1 MRFHARIRSAPSP
14 RRQRGAIGLL
24 GATVL
29 LLSVLALVLAVD
41 TGRLMLEKRRL
52 QQRADLAAL
61 AVAQQFC
68 DGFSSA
74 ADALDEAVSALAD
87 NGFTAQNPM
96 DVEVALGTT
105 PSTAR
110 RRNFVA
116 GGASQAARVR
126 VRRTVP
132 ASLIAGG
139 LIGNDVTLQAEATAQ
154 RDLIGALSVGSR
166 LASLDTQQSQLLRPV
181 LGALLGTAISLDA
194 VGYSGLANANIPL
207 RLLRDAM
214 GDAGVIAD
222 VGTVEDLVSAE
233 LGFGQF
239 LGIMAQALSANG
251 DTAAVV
257 MQTLQTQ
264 VAAGA
269 QAATTLQVADIL
281 VAETGYPNADQA
293 LEASVNALELL
304 MASAMAVNSD
314 SLLTIP
320 NLSVSTAGN
329 PLLAGLLGPL
339 LTTTLRL
346 RVLEPPAIA
355 IGRFGEDENG
365 NPRTLA
371 RSAQVEASAAVTL
384 ATSPANGGLVGG
396 LLDLVTSINGS
407 IGIGVTAGA
416 GSGWLDSVTKCPSL
430 LSPRFRFT
438 AEGLAE
444 PAAIRIGNPTN
455 LSTPATLQIQL
466 LRALLL
472 LPVVSIA
479 PLNITLQSNI
489 PVAGQNSTT
498 VDFDV
503 DLSQPDALP
512 TPAATTTT
520 DVSEALQLKDFS
532 LDVHLPT
539 HVTVVVLVLP
549 VSLPLSS
556 VVNIG
561 NLLGGLTG
569 VLAPI
574 LSAVANTVLEPV
586 LQLLGVSIGE
596 VDIRLLGVEE
606 GHGALLI

>member
-1 MRFHARIRSAPSP
+1 MRSHARIRSAASP

-24 GATVL
+24 GAVVL

-61 AVAQQFC
+61 AVAQNFC

-87 NGFTAQNPM
+87 NGFTAQNPT

-110 RRNFVA
+110 RRDFVA
-116 GGASQAARVR
+116 GGARQAAQVR

-139 LIGNDVTLQAEATAQ
+139 LIGNDVTLQAAATAQ

-222 VGTVEDLVSAE
+222 VGTVEDLVNAE

-239 LGIMAQALSANG
+239 IGIMAQALSANG
-251 DTAAVV
+251 NTAAGV

-264 VAAGA
+264 VAAGTR
-269 QAATTLQVADIL
+269 AATTLQLSDIL
-281 VAETGYPNADQA
+281 VAETGYPNTDQA
-293 LEASVNALELL
+293 LGASVNALELL
-304 MASAMAVNSD
+304 MASAMAVNRD
-314 SLLTIP
+314 SLLTVP
-320 NLSVSTAGN
+320 NLSISTAGN
-329 PLLAGLLGPL
+329 SLLAGLLGPL
-339 LTTTLRL
+339 LTTTLRM
-346 RVLEPPAIA
+346 RVIEPPAIA
-355 IGRFGEDENG
+355 IGRFGVDENN

-371 RSAQVEASAAVTL
+371 RSAQVEASVAVNL
-384 ATSPANGGLVGG
+384 NIVPADGG
-396 LLDLVTSINGS
+396 LLGGLLSLVARVEGN
-407 IGIGVTAGA
+407 IGVGVTAA
-416 GSGWLDSVTKCPSL
+416 GGEGWLDSVQQCPTL
-430 LSPRFRFT
+430 LSRQFRFT
-438 AEGLAE
+438 AGANTEA
-444 PAAIRIGNPTN
+444 AAIRVGQPTN
-455 LSTPATLQIQL
+455 LSTPA
-466 LRALLL
+466 ALKVHL
-472 LPVVSIA
+472 A
-479 PLNITLQSNI
+479 PLLMLIPVLGLDPLDVQLSANI
-489 PVAGQNSTT
+489 PISGQNQQPF
-498 VDFDV
+498 DFDV
-503 DLSQPDALP
+503 DLSEPDALP
-512 TPAATTTT
+512 TAPRTVGT
-520 DVSEALQLKDFS
+520 DLSDALTLGTLHIALS
-532 LDVHLPT
+532 PNIRVRLLLGY
-539 HVTVVVLVLP
+539 VT
-549 VSLPLSS
+549 LPL
-556 VVNIG
+556 G
-561 NLLGGLTG
+561 NLVNPLNLLTG
-569 VLAPI
+569 LDGVLRPI
-574 LSAVANTVLEPV
+574 LAALAQTLLEPL

-596 VDIRLLGVEE
+596 VDVRLLGVEE